1 MERAPCDT
9 QLRTLLDPVDP
20 AHLRPAFRAVHRHL
34 QRHKALEPYRYLDG
48 YYLVSIDG
56 TGQFAS
62 SEISCPDCCTQT
74 SKGQTRS
81 YHQRLGA
88 VLVHPDL
95 KTVLPLVPEAITRQD
110 GARKNDCERNAAKR
124 LLPQLRQDYPQLKW
138 LVVEDRLAANGPP
151 LELLQSLNLRYLI
164 HVKPGDQAALFA
176 AVPDK
181 LWAGEC
187 HDWEYTDAQGV
198 EHGYRG
204 CHDLPLNQS
213 HPQLRVNFLEYWEID
228 GDQPRLFSW
237 ITAIK
242 VTRDKVQPLLRG
254 GRARW
259 KVENETFNTLKNQ
272 GYQLEHHYGHGQ
284 QHLATVF
291 ACLMRLAFLVDQVQA
306 LSGRLFQAARAHFH
320 SRTSRWERLRALFT
334 DYFIPDWKTLWEA
347 IASGPVPA
355 VLVPDTS

>member
-1 MERAPCDT
+1 VERAPCDT

-34 QRHKALEPYRYLDG
+34 QRHKALAPYRYLEG

-62 SEISCPDCCTQT
+62 SEISCPNCCTQT

-95 KTVLPLVPEAITRQD
+95 KTGLPLVPEAITRQD

-164 HVKPGDQAALFA
+164 HVKPSDQAALFA
-176 AVPDK
+176 AVQDK

-198 EHGYRG
+198 AHGYRG

-213 HPQLRVNFLEYWEID
+213 HPGIW
-228 GDQPRLFSW
+228 
-237 ITAIK
+237 
-242 VTRDKVQPLLRG
+242 
-254 GRARW
+254 
-259 KVENETFNTLKNQ
+259 Q
-272 GYQLEHHYGHGQ
+272 G
-284 QHLATVF
+284 F
-291 ACLMRLAFLVDQVQA
+291 AQ
-306 LSGRLFQAARAHFH
+306 
-320 SRTSRWERLRALFT
+320 
-334 DYFIPDWKTLWEA
+334 KTH
-347 IASGPVPA
+347 
-355 VLVPDTS
+355 